1 MIGEN
6 IFPMKVEKIIE
17 DTANF
22 ILMMRISENTKLI
35 RFEIEK
41 NIWRENIS
49 EEIFLEIPAEKIILM
64 SR

>member
-1 MIGEN
+1 
-6 IFPMKVEKIIE
+6 MKVEKIIE

-22 ILMMRISENTKLI
+22 ILMMRTSENTKLI